1 MTKDDA
7 LRIALNA
14 LLGCTYDER
23 MLAIGEVNDALSGGE
38 TAAEAPAG
46 PSKVRN
52 PRMWAVVKANG
63 QAAEKCRDDY
73 NRKFGHVWGEA
84 TIAAFTRLER

>member
-1 MTKDDA
+1 M
-7 LRIALNA
+7 I
-14 LLGCTYDER
+14 ER
-23 MLAIGEVNDALSGGE
+23 LKRLFSRDNDILHIRHE
-38 TAAEAPAG
+38 
-46 PSKVRN
+46 
-52 PRMWAVVKANG
+52 

>member
-23 MLAIGEVNDALSGGE
+23 MKAIGVVKEALSG
-38 TAAEAPAG
+38 EAVADTPAG
-46 PSKVRN
+46 PTKVRN

-63 QAAEKCRDDY
+63 QVSFEIVGSVIGWYRS
-73 NRKFGHVWGEA
+73 RV
-84 TIAAFTRLER
+84 L